1 VCTAVLGG
9 GRGPGDQVRLVP
21 WGDERIPA
29 ADPEPPWPG
38 RLPRPAPAIVPV
50 DRIPATVTDAAG
62 DEIGVTGRELLTS
75 IPAQV
80 VVPGVSQRRVRGW
93 AGPWPVVERWWD
105 DTTARRAVRLQV
117 VLEEDDDETAV
128 LLLREGGRWLVEGIY
143 D

>member
-1 VCTAVLGG
+1 VAG
-9 GRGPGDQVRLVP
+9 
-21 WGDERIPA
+21 
-29 ADPEPPWPG
+29 
-38 RLPRPAPAIVPV
+38 PAPAIVPA
-50 DRIPATVTDAAG
+50 DRIPALVTDAAG

-80 VVPGVSQRRVRGW
+80 VVPGVSQRQVRGW

-105 DTTARRAVRLQV
+105 DHTARRAVRLQV
-117 VLEEDDDETAV
+117 VLHENDDETAV